1 MEYFCLMVS
10 EIKIEEVF
18 SQKWPIIDVRSPG
31 EYDRGHI
38 PNSINIPLFSNDE
51 RAQVGTIYKQQSK
64 EAAIKKGYDFVEPN
78 LDKFISQSSKVAPNG
93 KVIIHCWRGGMRSR
107 SFAKHLSNNGFSDV
121 RVIVGGYKT
130 FRNLVLDSLASPFH
144 LKVIGGYTGS
154 GKTHILYELKKQGN
168 QIIDLEKLANHKGSA
183 FGGIGL
189 GKQSTVEQFENNLYG
204 ELNKLNLNEPVYIE
218 DESQN
223 IGKIKIPT
231 QFFKQIRS
239 AKLYFIEIPR
249 EERAKHLVTEYARC
263 DKELLAES
271 IQNISKRLGGLNT
284 QESLKFLEDENYY
297 EVALIS
303 LHYYD
308 KYYLKGM
315 NARKSEN
322 VIKIPLPSTNHHE
335 NALEI
340 EKLQK

>member
-18 SQKWPIIDVRSPG
+18 SQKWPIIDVRSPS
-31 EYDRGHI
+31 EFDRGHI

-64 EAAIKKGYDFVEPN
+64 EAAIKKGYELVEPN
-78 LDKFISQSSKVAPNG
+78 LDEFLNKSLQAAPNG
-93 KVIIHCWRGGMRSR
+93 KVIVHCWRGGMRSQ
-107 SFAKHLSNNGFSDV
+107 SFAKHLSDNEFTDV
-121 RVIVGGYKT
+121 KVIVGGYKA
-130 FRNLVLDSLASPFH
+130 FRNFVLDSLSLPFH

-154 GKTHILYELKKQGN
+154 GKTHILNELKKQGN
-168 QIIDLEKLANHKGSA
+168 QIIDLEGLANHKGSA

-189 GKQSTVEQFENNLYG
+189 GNQPTVEQFENNLYG
-204 ELNKLNLNEPVYIE
+204 ELNKLNLNEPIYIE

-223 IGKIKIPT
+223 IGKIKMPI
-231 QFFKQIRS
+231 QFFKQIRD
-239 AKLYFIEIPR
+239 AKLYFIDISK
-249 EERAKHLVTEYARC
+249 EERAKHLVTEYAKC
-263 DKELLAES
+263 DKNQLVKS

-284 QESLKFLEDENYY
+284 QNSLKFLEDENYY
-297 EVALIS
+297 EVAILS

-315 NARKSEN
+315 NARVSEN
-322 VIKIPLPSTNHHE
+322 VIRIPLPSTNHHK
-335 NALEI
+335 NALKI
-340 EKLQK
+340 EKSQK